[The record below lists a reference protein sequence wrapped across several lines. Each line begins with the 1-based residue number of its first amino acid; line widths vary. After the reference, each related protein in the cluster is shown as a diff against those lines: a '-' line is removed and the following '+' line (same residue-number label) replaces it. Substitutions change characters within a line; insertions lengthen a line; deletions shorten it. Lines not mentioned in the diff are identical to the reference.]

1 MSKLAAKL
9 AGAVLVFA
17 GVVSLAYW
25 GYRGFYPN
33 AADRARLVSIA
44 DYGGPAPADSRKIFL
59 YGGVVAI
66 AAGSTALGNGV
77 RR

>member
-1 MSKLAAKL
+1 MSKLASKL
-9 AGAVLVFA
+9 AGAALVFA
-17 GVVSLAYW
+17 GIVSLLYW

-33 AADRARLVSIA
+33 AADRARIATIA

-66 AAGSTALGNGV
+66 AAGSAVFGNGV